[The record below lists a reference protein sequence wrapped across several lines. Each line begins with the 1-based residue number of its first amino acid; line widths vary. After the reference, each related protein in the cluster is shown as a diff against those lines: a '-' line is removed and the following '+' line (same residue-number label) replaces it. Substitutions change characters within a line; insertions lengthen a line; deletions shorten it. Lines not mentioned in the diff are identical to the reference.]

1 MATRSKASSRRER
14 DSDVGDSLKPLVVL
28 ALLGTILYGAWSV
41 VAKSPSGPTTA
52 PDVAGTAAPFAPQ
65 VEVPTTVPAAAP
77 TTAAPTASTPTAFP
91 PAVAGSGPFASP
103 PPLTATP
110 PAVAPVTAAEQ
121 PPTYLSAVSAP
132 PPVAEPMPVPAQPAA
147 MPPTAFEPPDAARSG
162 PPVGAVKPA
171 AGAAFASSWA
181 DAHDK
186 LAAGRYAEALS
197 VLSAWY
203 DDPSLGPEESQRLED
218 VLNQLAGSVIYSQQD
233 LLQAPHVVEAGE
245 TLPAIA
251 APLGVPWQ
259 LLAKINGVPDPN
271 RLVPGESLKVLRG
284 PFDAV
289 VSVSRRRLSLQVAGN
304 YAGSFP
310 VVVGR
315 QVRERIG
322 ATLPVVSVQGGEPQ
336 AEPQGPAS
344 QVAWSQPGPRAIA
357 LSEGLAIAGAADP
370 AVVVEEAVPPGTL
383 IVAARD
389 LDELVD
395 ILGPGSRVLV
405 RQ

>member
-14 DSDVGDSLKPLVVL
+14 DSEVGDSLKPLVVL

-41 VAKSPSGPTTA
+41 VAKSPSGPSAA

-65 VEVPTTVPAAAP
+65 VEVPNAGSSTAAASA
-77 TTAAPTASTPTAFP
+77 TPTASTPTAFP
-91 PAVAGSGPFASP
+91 PAAAASGAFASP
-103 PPLTATP
+103 PPLAATP

-132 PPVAEPMPVPAQPAA
+132 PPVAEPMPVPTQPSA
-147 MPPTAFEPPDAARSG
+147 MPPTALEPPDAAMSG
-162 PPVGAVKPA
+162 PQAGTGRPA

-218 VLNQLAGSVIYSQQD
+218 VLDQLAGSVIYSQQD
-233 LLQAPHVVEAGE
+233 LLQPPHVVEAGE

-322 ATLPVVSVQGGEPQ
+322 ATLPVVSVQGSEQQPQ
-336 AEPQGPAS
+336 PQGPAA
-344 QVAWSQPGPRAIA
+344 QVAWSQAGPRAIA
-357 LSEGLAIAGAADP
+357 LSEGLAIAGATDP
-370 AVVVEEAVPPGTL
+370 AVVVEEAVPPGAL